1 MDLLNNINYRRAL
14 EYIATTD
21 LTELDPGKHVL
32 DGENIFVNIV
42 DSKLKP
48 AEEARLEAHDTYIDI
63 QVPLSCA
70 ESFGVKPRAL
80 CTQDGEFNEKN
91 DIVFFTDKD
100 WQTITVDKGQPITFD
115 PDTAHAPLIGDGIT
129 HKAIFKVKVV

>member
-1 MDLLNNINYRRAL
+1 MDLLSNINYRRAL

-21 LTELDPGKHVL
+21 LTELDPGKHEL
-32 DGENIFVNIV
+32 DGENLFVNIV
-42 DSKLKP
+42 DSKLKTP
-48 AEEARLEAHDTYIDI
+48 VEARLEAHDRYIDI

-80 CTQDGEFNEKN
+80 CMQEGEF
-91 DIVFFTDKD
+91 
-100 WQTITVDKGQPITFD
+100 
-115 PDTAHAPLIGDGIT
+115 DTAHAPLIGEGMT